1 MKKLILG
8 VDGGN
13 SKTDFFLFD
22 TDGNFLDFHR
32 GPTCSHE
39 QFKDSYQGAFNALKK
54 NLDSFFFRN
63 SLKPSEIAAAVFGL
77 AGVDTPIQK
86 TNMEQVIADLGF
98 LNYKVVNDSFL
109 PIKAATSKGYGV
121 CSING
126 AGTSCGGIDSF
137 GAYLQVG
144 GIGSLVGDE
153 AGGFY
158 IARMAIR
165 SCYDEQYRFGKPT
178 SLSKIV
184 MDLLNVTNK
193 YYLMEAISAQAVA
206 RTIDYNALTL
216 AVFQEAKHND
226 AVSLDILK
234 QVGENIAKSVS
245 GCIVNLDFI
254 DGVEIVLAGSVW
266 VKGASPIMYEAF
278 EKKVRELTKHDIKI
292 TTLAVPPATGAIIWA
307 MELANRE
314 FPNINV
320 RQFIINN
327 VSEQLNKLDRS

>member
-39 QFKDSYQGAFNALKK
+39 QFKDSYQGAFKALKK

-63 SLKPSEIAAAVFGL
+63 SLKASEISAAVFGL

-86 TNMEQVIADLGF
+86 TNMEQVISDLGF
-98 LNYKVVNDSFL
+98 TNFKVVNDSFL

-137 GAYLQVG
+137 GDYLQVG
-144 GIGSLVGDE
+144 GIGSIVGDE
-153 AGGFY
+153 AGGFH

-178 SLSKIV
+178 SLSLIV
-184 MDLLNVTNK
+184 MDLLKVTNK
-193 YYLMEAISAQAVA
+193 YYLMEAISTQSIA
-206 RTIDYNALTL
+206 RSIDYNALTL
-216 AVFQEAKHND
+216 AVFSEAQKHD
-226 AVSLDILK
+226 LVSMDILK
-234 QVGENIAKSVS
+234 QVGENLARSVS

-254 DGVEIVLAGSVW
+254 GTVEIVLAGSVW
-266 VKGASPIMYEAF
+266 VKGASPIMYDAF
-278 EKKVRELTKHDIKI
+278 QNKVQELTKRDIKI
-292 TTLAVPPATGAIIWA
+292 ITLNVPPATGAIIWA
-307 MELANRE
+307 MEIANHE

-320 RQFIINN
+320 RQFVINI
-327 VSEQLNKLDRS
+327 VFEQLTRLDR

>member
-54 NLDSFFFRN
+54 NLDVFFFRN
-63 SLKPSEIAAAVFGL
+63 ALKASEISAAVFGL
-77 AGVDTPIQK
+77 AGVDTPVQK
-86 TNMEQVIADLGF
+86 SNMEKVVADLGF
-98 LNYKVVNDSFL
+98 ANFKVVNDSFL

-137 GAYLQVG
+137 GSYLQVG
-144 GIGSLVGDE
+144 GIGSIVGDE

-178 SLSKIV
+178 TLSPIV
-184 MDLLNVTNK
+184 MDLLKVTDK
-193 YYLMEAISAQAVA
+193 YYLMDAISAHLLA
-206 RTIDYNALTL
+206 RSIDYNALTL
-216 AVFQEAKHND
+216 AVFSEAQKGDLVSQE
-226 AVSLDILK
+226 ILK
-234 QVGENIAKSVS
+234 QIGENLARSVS
-245 GCIVNLDFI
+245 GCISNLDFI
-254 DGVEIVLAGSVW
+254 GTVEIVLAGSVW
-266 VKGASPIMYEAF
+266 VKGASPLMYEAF
-278 EKKVRELTKHDIKI
+278 QKKVLELTKRDIEII
-292 TTLAVPPATGAIIWA
+292 TLTAPPATGAIIWA
-307 MELANRE
+307 MELASGE
-314 FPNINV
+314 FPPAKL
-320 RQFIINN
+320 RQLIINN
-327 VSEQLNKLDRS
+327 VLEQLNKQG